1 MRPSGRAPDQMREL
15 RFEPGFTR
23 HAEGSCLVGF
33 GDTRVLVTAS
43 IAAKAPGPYHA
54 TYAASK
60 AFVHSFAEGIRV
72 ELELMNSS
80 VITQICTGTGRP
92 DITADLRGPVPS
104 DLSYTG
110 FADGSRWWA
119 DDGRLGLRQSGTWRW
134 L

>member
-1 MRPSGRAPDQMREL
+1 MIATAKS
-15 RFEPGFTR
+15 
-23 HAEGSCLVGF
+23 
-33 GDTRVLVTAS
+33 DTSTL
-43 IAAKAPGPYHA
+43 IG
-54 TYAASK
+54 
-60 AFVHSFAEGIRV
+60 GIRV

-80 VITQICTGTGRP
+80 AITQICTGTGRP